1 MKKLTIKK
9 IQHKFVAILIAT
21 VVVAAVVTGLLGV
34 GITRVSTIK
43 AINHNAVET
52 AKVAA
57 LAAQNTIETYTG
69 IVAEIG
75 SNDILTDP
83 QVPVEQKKDLID
95 DRVRT
100 YYMRSGGYTDI
111 NGIDPINGVNLSQE
125 VYFQQAIQGKPYM
138 TTPYIAPN
146 QQNSYLVVAA
156 PIDKD
161 GVISGIVYFRCDTNL
176 LQSIVENIDVGDSEQ
191 ADSYILDKEGTLIAY
206 PDETLVFAKKN
217 IISETAASP
226 KAKSSQELAKIE
238 QAMIRG
244 ETGVGEYKH
253 ADGNHYM
260 QSYAPIEGTDGWSFA
275 VTIDMAEFLR
285 PALIGGLIQLIVVI
299 ILLIIG
305 TLVAVFIGRSMSRPI
320 AQCSERLHQLTQG
333 DLHNETPTV
342 KGQDEVR
349 VLSDSIGQMVDGLAN
364 IIDDVSGVLTKM
376 AQGDLATLNQT
387 ANYPGDFERLK
398 TQIEIIHQQF
408 RETIGSIVHAAQQV
422 ATGAEQVAAA
432 SGELASGSTHQTAT
446 IQLLTTEV
454 SDLTEQIGT
463 TAKDAQDA
471 NDRSRMAQ
479 GMLVDGIQSMDKLV
493 EAVQEIERNADEI
506 FKILKAIDDIAFQ
519 TNILSLN
526 AAVEAAR
533 AGTAGKGFAV
543 VADEVRNLAAKSA
556 ESAKTSALLINRSVE
571 ATHRGAELAQQ
582 TAQALQKV
590 MSGAGEVAE
599 YIDHI
604 SEEAQRQAQSIQDI
618 NTHITQI
625 SDVVQSNSAAS
636 EQSAE
641 TAEELSGQAELM
653 KKLVGKFRLENSSN
667 L

>member
-1 MKKLTIKK
+1 MKKFTIKK
-9 IQHKFVAILIAT
+9 IQHKLVAILVAT
-21 VVVAAVVTGLLGV
+21 VMVAAVVTGLLGV

-43 AINHNAVET
+43 AISQNAVET

-57 LAAQNTIETYTG
+57 LAAQNTIQTYTA
-69 IVAEIG
+69 VVSEIG

-83 QVPVEQKKDLID
+83 QIPLEQKKAFLD
-95 DRVRT
+95 DRVQT

-111 NGIDPINGVNLSQE
+111 HGIDPINGVNLSQE
-125 VYFQQAIQGKPYM
+125 VYFQKAMQGKTYI

-146 QQNSYLVVAA
+146 QQDTYLIISA

-161 GVISGIVYFRCDTNL
+161 GAISGIVYFRCDTDI
-176 LQSIVENIDVGDSEQ
+176 LQSIVSNIDVGESEQ

-206 PDETLVFAKKN
+206 PDESLVIAKTNITAKAAANPKDKN
-217 IISETAASP
+217 L
-226 KAKSSQELAKIE
+226 QDLAKIE
-238 QAMIRG
+238 QAMVRG
-244 ETGVGEYKH
+244 ETGFGEYQYE
-253 ADGNHYM
+253 DGNHYT
-260 QSYAPIEGTDGWSFA
+260 QSYAPIPGTDGWSFA
-275 VTIDMAEFLR
+275 VTIDMAEFLH
-285 PALIGGLIQLIVVI
+285 PAQIGGLIQLIAVV
-299 ILLIIG
+299 ILLIVGSLI
-305 TLVAVFIGRSMSRPI
+305 AVVVGRSMGSPI
-320 AQCSERLHQLTQG
+320 ARCADRLHQLSEG
-333 DLHNETPTV
+333 DLHSETPAV

-349 VLSDSIGQMVDGLAN
+349 VLSDSIARMVDGLAHM
-364 IIDDVSGVLTKM
+364 IDDVSNVLTQM
-376 AQGDLATLNQT
+376 AQGDLVTLEQT
-387 ANYPGDFERLK
+387 ADYPGDFEQLK
-398 TQIEIIHQQF
+398 TQIEIIHRQF
-408 RETIGSIVHAAQQV
+408 GETIGSIVRAAQQV
-422 ATGAEQVAAA
+422 AIGAEQVAAA
-432 SGELASGSTHQTAT
+432 SGELASGSTHQAET
-446 IQLLTTEV
+446 IRLLTTQV
-454 SDLTEQIGT
+454 SDLTVQIET

-471 NDRSRMAQ
+471 NDSSRMAQ
-479 GMLVDGIQSMDKLV
+479 GMLTDGITYMNKLV
-493 EAVQEIERNADEI
+493 ESVQEIEQNADEI

-556 ESAKTSALLINRSVE
+556 ESAKSSALLINRSVE
-571 ATHRGAELAQQ
+571 ATHRGAELAKQ

-618 NTHITQI
+618 NTNIVQI
-625 SDVVQSNSAAS
+625 SDVVQSNSSAS

-641 TAEELSGQAELM
+641 AAEELSGQAEFM
-653 KKLVGKFRLENSSN
+653 KTLVGKFRLENSSD

>member
-1 MKKLTIKK
+1 MKKFTIKK
-9 IQHKFVAILIAT
+9 IQHKLVAILVAT
-21 VVVAAVVTGLLGV
+21 VMVAAVVTGLLGV

-43 AINHNAVET
+43 AISQNAVET
-52 AKVAA
+52 AEVAA
-57 LAAQNTIETYTG
+57 LAAQNTIQTYTA
-69 IVAEIG
+69 VVSEIG

-83 QVPVEQKKDLID
+83 QIPLEQKKAFLD
-95 DRVRT
+95 DRVQT

-111 NGIDPINGVNLSQE
+111 HGIDPVNGVNLSQE
-125 VYFQQAIQGKPYM
+125 VYFQEAMKGKAYI

-146 QQNSYLVVAA
+146 QQDTYLIISA
-156 PIDKD
+156 PISNG
-161 GVISGIVYFRCDTNL
+161 GVISGIVYFRCDTDI
-176 LQSIVENIDVGDSEQ
+176 LQSIVSNIDVGESEQ

-206 PDETLVFAKKN
+206 PDESLVIAKTNITAKAAANPKDKN
-217 IISETAASP
+217 L
-226 KAKSSQELAKIE
+226 QDLAKIE
-238 QAMIRG
+238 QAMVRG
-244 ETGVGEYKH
+244 ETGFGEYQYE
-253 ADGNHYM
+253 DGNHYT
-260 QSYAPIEGTDGWSFA
+260 QSYAPIPGTDGWSFA
-275 VTIDMAEFLR
+275 VTVDMAEFLH
-285 PALIGGLIQLIVVI
+285 PAQIGGLIQIVAVV
-299 ILLIIG
+299 ILLIVGSLI
-305 TLVAVFIGRSMSRPI
+305 AVVVGRSMGSPI
-320 AQCSERLHQLTQG
+320 AQCADRLHQLSEG
-333 DLHNETPTV
+333 DLHSETPAV

-349 VLSDSIGQMVDGLAN
+349 VLSDSIARMVDGLAHM
-364 IIDDVSGVLTKM
+364 IDDVSNVLTQM
-376 AQGDLATLNQT
+376 AQGDLVTLAHT
-387 ANYPGDFERLK
+387 AAYPGDFERLK

-408 RETIGSIVHAAQQV
+408 RETIGSIVQAAQQV
-422 ATGAEQVAAA
+422 AIGAEQVAAA
-432 SGELASGSTHQTAT
+432 SGELASGSTHQAET
-446 IQLLTTEV
+446 IRLLTTQV
-454 SDLTEQIGT
+454 SDLTQQIET

-471 NDRSRMAQ
+471 NDSSRMAQ
-479 GMLVDGIQSMDKLV
+479 GMLTDGIAYMNKLV
-493 EAVQEIERNADEI
+493 ESVQEIEQNADEI

-556 ESAKTSALLINRSVE
+556 ESAKSSALLINRSVE
-571 ATHRGAELAQQ
+571 ATHRGAELAKQ

-618 NTHITQI
+618 NTNIVQI
-625 SDVVQSNSAAS
+625 SDVVQSNSSAS

-653 KKLVGKFRLENSSN
+653 KTLVGKFRLENSSD